1 MEVCTICGAFLVT
14 GDAPDRLD
22 SHFSGKQ
29 HQGYQKIRDTLEKMQ
44 VSETRICKYV
54 CFEIKFITPNEG

>member
-29 HQGYQKIRDTLEKMQ
+29 HQGYQKIRDTLEKME
-44 VSETRICKYV
+44 VSDMTLCSL
-54 CFEIKFITPNEG
+54 TS

>member
-44 VSETRICKYV
+44 VSETRIKYV
-54 CFEIKFITPNEG
+54 RFEIKFITPNEG